1 MQCATGNPLNVF
13 PFIIG
18 LISVLKTSPSQLDL
32 DLNLKLNLDS
42 VPNLTLN
49 LNLCGLAITNSLNNF
64 FISGYFGP
72 YTRLSLTIIFS
83 PIIGLIFSPPKLI
96 NQNKGA
102 SGNT

>member
-32 DLNLKLNLDS
+32 DLNLKLNLG
-42 VPNLTLN
+42 
-49 LNLCGLAITNSLNNF
+49 GLAITNSLNNF

-72 YTRLSLTIIFS
+72 YTRLSLTIISS

-102 SGNT
+102 SGYT